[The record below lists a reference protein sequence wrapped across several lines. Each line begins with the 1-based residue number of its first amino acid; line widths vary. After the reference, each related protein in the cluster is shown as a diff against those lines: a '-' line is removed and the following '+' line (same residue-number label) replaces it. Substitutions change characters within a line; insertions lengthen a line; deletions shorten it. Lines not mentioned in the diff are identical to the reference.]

1 MAMTKRVQIPIDQAE
16 LDLYRAAADRAGLP
30 LAEWARRH
38 LREVALQVSV
48 EAPVTPQEAVRE
60 LCAMNLPTPPLAQ
73 MIRESFDDRY
83 K

>member
-1 MAMTKRVQIPIDQAE
+1 MTKRVQIPVDEAE
-16 LDLYRAAADRAGLP
+16 LELYQTAARRAGLP

-38 LREVALQVSV
+38 LRSLALK
-48 EAPVTPQEAVRE
+48 APLDSDGTPQEAARQ
-60 LCAMNLPTPPLAQ
+60 LCAMNLPTPPLDQ